1 VSDDEAKELLL
12 SKLDADDIRRLA
24 WLLAV
29 VGRIEGWC
37 SVNRWIGK
45 AIIASIITFLI
56 MTSEAWNAIRNL
68 LGWKH

>member
-1 VSDDEAKELLL
+1 VSDEEARRLIEA
-12 SKLDADDIRRLA
+12 LDADDVRRLT

-37 SVNRWIGK
+37 SINRWIGK
-45 AIIASIITFLI
+45 VVIAGIITFLI
-56 MTSEAWNAIRNL
+56 MTSQAWDAIRNL

>member
-1 VSDDEAKELLL
+1 MSEDEAQELLA
-12 SKLDADDIRRLA
+12 KLDADDIRRLT

-56 MTSEAWNAIRNL
+56 MTSEAWNALRNL